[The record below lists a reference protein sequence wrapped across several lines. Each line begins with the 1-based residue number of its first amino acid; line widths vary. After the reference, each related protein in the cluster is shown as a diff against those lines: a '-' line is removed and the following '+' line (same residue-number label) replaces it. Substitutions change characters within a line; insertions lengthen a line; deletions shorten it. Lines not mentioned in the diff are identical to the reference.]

1 MHKIDG
7 EGKLRHPVQT
17 NTVIHENDT
26 LTDKN
31 LIINCYLIPMINLSF
46 LEVSKPLLYGTVQW
60 FPFFQFFHTQEQI

>member
-7 EGKLRHPVQT
+7 EAKFCHPVQT

-31 LIINCYLIPMINLSF
+31 LLS
-46 LEVSKPLLYGTVQW
+46 TA
-60 FPFFQFFHTQEQI
+60 T